1 MNQPSF
7 NKYIIFWMSQSL
19 SELGSAM
26 TGYALILWAYQQTN
40 SAMSVSLMS
49 FCSYMPFILVSIFTG
64 SFIDS
69 HKKKSIL
76 LWSDTLAALCTGL
89 ICILSVN
96 GKLEIFHIYLVNLF
110 LGLMNSFQSPALSVA
125 IGILVPETYR
135 SRASGMSSFSTNLIT
150 VITPMAATALY
161 TFLGLEGILFLDLL
175 SFILAASVLLLWIP
189 IPEVLQKVP
198 SKDKVFDGF
207 LTGWAYLLKNR
218 GILYLMLSMAV
229 LNFFSR
235 LTYENILTPMLLSR
249 SQNSTTAGIVTG
261 ILGAGGIFGGLL
273 VSLIKLPRNNQKV
286 MYSCAA
292 LSFLLGDFT
301 MGIGRNLYIWSLAA
315 IFASLPIPFIGA
327 AQNVILYRHIPSVLQ
342 GRIFAVRN
350 ALQYSTIPIGILLG
364 GFLADY
370 VFEPFMASHAPLAK
384 ALGRLTGNTPGSGM
398 AVMFLC
404 TGILGFFFSILWLRN
419 REIKKI
425 SQTAE

>member
-161 TFLGLEGILFLDLL
+161 TFLGLEGILFLDLK
-175 SFILAASVLLLWIP
+175 SDRSHVVL
-189 IPEVLQKVP
+189 
-198 SKDKVFDGF
+198 
-207 LTGWAYLLKNR
+207 
-218 GILYLMLSMAV
+218 
-229 LNFFSR
+229 
-235 LTYENILTPMLLSR
+235 
-249 SQNSTTAGIVTG
+249 
-261 ILGAGGIFGGLL
+261 
-273 VSLIKLPRNNQKV
+273 
-286 MYSCAA
+286 
-292 LSFLLGDFT
+292 
-301 MGIGRNLYIWSLAA
+301 
-315 IFASLPIPFIGA
+315 
-327 AQNVILYRHIPSVLQ
+327 
-342 GRIFAVRN
+342 
-350 ALQYSTIPIGILLG
+350 
-364 GFLADY
+364 
-370 VFEPFMASHAPLAK
+370 
-384 ALGRLTGNTPGSGM
+384 
-398 AVMFLC
+398 
-404 TGILGFFFSILWLRN
+404 
-419 REIKKI
+419 
-425 SQTAE
+425 